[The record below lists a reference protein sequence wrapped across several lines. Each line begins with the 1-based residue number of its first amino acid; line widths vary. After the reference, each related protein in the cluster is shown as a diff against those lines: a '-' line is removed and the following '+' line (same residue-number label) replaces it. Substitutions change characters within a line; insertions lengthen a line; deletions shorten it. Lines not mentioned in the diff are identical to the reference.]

1 MRFRVGESL
10 AIGVCCFDT
19 RSSRV
24 IAQSSDSWS
33 GDVEALP
40 ARAYRGQQMESTIN
54 ELFESRRHELAALV
68 REFSSGEGIRPTA
81 IAGLHCIRLDAP
93 HRQLPSVYQPS
104 LCVIVQG
111 TKQVLLEEEIY
122 RYSPPQFLAVSVDL
136 PLVGQVIEASQDMPY
151 LCLAIDIDAR
161 QIAELIAQ
169 SDDASWSRDET
180 ARGVFVGE
188 LDAATQEAVLR
199 YARLLAA
206 PRDIP
211 VLAPLILR
219 EIHYRMLRGPY
230 GAAIAQIAI
239 AGSHTQRIGNAI
251 RRIKTQLASS
261 IRIEELASLANM
273 SPSSFH
279 QQFKAVTAMSPL
291 QYQKRLRLTE
301 ARQILLA
308 ENADAASAAYRVGY
322 QSVSQ
327 FSREYARMFGAPP
340 IRDVGS
346 LRGAVT
352 ASSMRE

>member
-1 MRFRVGESL
+1 M
-10 AIGVCCFDT
+10 DT
-19 RSSRV
+19 S
-24 IAQSSDSWS
+24 
-33 GDVEALP
+33 
-40 ARAYRGQQMESTIN
+40 IN
-54 ELFESRRHELAALV
+54 ELFDTRQRELGLLV
-68 REFSSGEGIRPTA
+68 SNFSSGDGMHPTA
-81 IAGLHCIRLDAP
+81 IAGLHCIRLSAP

-111 TKQVLLEEEIY
+111 TKQVLLEEEVF

-136 PLVGQVIEASQDMPY
+136 PLVGQVIEASEDAPY

-169 SDDASWSRDET
+169 SDEASWSRGET
-180 ARGVFVGE
+180 SRGLFVGE

-199 YARLLAA
+199 YARLLET

-239 AGSHTQRIGNAI
+239 AGSHTQRIGQVI
-251 RRIKTQLASS
+251 RRIKAQLASS
-261 IRIEELASLANM
+261 IRVEELASLANM

-308 ENADAASAAYRVGY
+308 GNVDASSAAYRVGY

-340 IRDVGS
+340 IRDVENI
-346 LRGAVT
+346 RGIA
-352 ASSMRE
+352 APARR